1 MRKIEQ
7 QMNDAIRNRARYWG
21 KDNTRVEWNSIVE
34 GSNGTKHIA
43 KSDVFLHGN
52 HIATVYQ
59 DTGEIKVN
67 LYTLRKWPSMT
78 TRSRLRAL
86 GADLVSIKGV
96 LHLNGKSIYSEAE

>member
-1 MRKIEQ
+1 MRKIEKE
-7 QMNDAIRNRARYWG
+7 MINAINSRARSWQ

-34 GSNGTKHIA
+34 GSNGTKHVA

-59 DTGEIKVN
+59 DTGELKVN

-86 GADLVSIKGV
+86 GANLVSIKGT
-96 LHLNGKSIYSEAE
+96 LHLNGKSIYAE

>member
-7 QMNDAIRNRARYWG
+7 QMNDAIRNKSFWC
-21 KDNTRVEWNSIVE
+21 KDNTMV
-34 GSNGTKHIA
+34 H
-43 KSDVFLHGN
+43 SDGNVYLHGN
-52 HIATVYQ
+52 NIAQVT

-67 LYTLRKWPSMT
+67 LYTLRRWPSMT

-96 LHLNGKSIYSEAE
+96 LHLNGKSIYAE

>member
-1 MRKIEQ
+1 MRKIEKE
-7 QMNDAIRNRARYWG
+7 MLNAIRNRVRYWG
-21 KDNTRVEWNSIVE
+21 KDNTRVEWNSIVK
-34 GSNGTKHIA
+34 GSAPMRHVA

-59 DTGEIKVN
+59 DTGEIEVN

-86 GADLVSIKGV
+86 GANLVSIKGV
-96 LHLNGKSIYSEAE
+96 LHLNGKSIYAE